1 VTALLEVDNLSIH
14 FPARNGVVRAADGI
28 SFRVDEG
35 GTLGLVGESGCGKSV
50 TALALL
56 RLVPEP
62 GWIAGGRIVF
72 RGTDLM
78 TLREKEVRP
87 YRGRRIALVFQEPA
101 AALNPVLSVGYQ
113 IAEGLIVHGM
123 MKKKE
128 ALAEAAR
135 LMGQVRIPDA
145 GRRVH
150 EYPHQMSGG
159 MRQRVMI
166 AMALACRPA
175 LLVADEPTTALDVTL
190 QAEILDLLRRLR
202 DELGLALL
210 LISHNLGV
218 IAETADRVAVMYA
231 GRIVEEAPV
240 REIFRAPAHPYT
252 AGLLRSMPRPGSS
265 LVPGGAP
272 RRLVA
277 IEGSVP
283 DLADLPAGCA
293 FHPRCADVMPEC
305 RATAPTCR
313 PLPDAAATT
322 AAAVSPA
329 APDAASAAPRRV
341 ACFLQ
346 HDAAGLPRA
355 RPRWPT
361 APAVPR

>member
-1 VTALLEVDNLSIH
+1 VPSLLEVENLSIH
-14 FPARNGVVRAADGI
+14 FPADGGIVRAADGV

-87 YRGRRIALVFQEPA
+87 YRGRHIALVFQEPA

-113 IAEGLIVHGM
+113 VAEGLIVHGI

-135 LMGQVRIPDA
+135 LMALVRIPDA
-145 GRRVH
+145 ARRAR
-150 EYPHQMSGG
+150 EYPHQLSGG

-202 DELGLALL
+202 DDLGLALL
-210 LISHNLGV
+210 LITHNLGV

-240 REIFRAPAHPYT
+240 RELFRAPAHPYT

-265 LVPGGAP
+265 LAPGGAP

-277 IEGSVP
+277 IEGVVP
-283 DLADLPAGCA
+283 DLADLPCGCA
-293 FHPRCADVMPEC
+293 FHPRCADVMGEC
-305 RATAPTCR
+305 RATAPSCL
-313 PLPDAAATT
+313 PLTTGAT
-322 AAAVSPA
+322 
-329 APDAASAAPRRV
+329 RRV
-341 ACFLQ
+341 ACFLH
-346 HDAAGLPRA
+346 HDAGGAPRA
-355 RPRWPT
+355 QARW
-361 APAVPR
+361 PAVPGAPSR

>member
-1 VTALLEVDNLSIH
+1 MTALLEVDNLSIH
-14 FPARNGVVRAADGI
+14 FPARGGVVRAADGV
-28 SFRVDEG
+28 SLRVDEG

-78 TLREKEVRP
+78 TLRERDVRP
-87 YRGRRIALVFQEPA
+87 YRGRRIALIFQEPA

-123 MKKKE
+123 MKKRE

-135 LMGQVRIPDA
+135 LMALVRIPDA
-145 GRRVH
+145 ARRVR

-231 GRIVEEAPV
+231 GRIVEEAAV
-240 REIFRAPAHPYT
+240 RDLFRAPAHPYT

-265 LVPGGAP
+265 LAPGGAP

-305 RATAPTCR
+305 RVTAPACR
-313 PLPDAAATT
+313 PLPSAAAPSV
-322 AAAVSPA
+322 AAAS
-329 APDAASAAPRRV
+329 APSAAPRRV

-346 HDAAGLPRA
+346 HDAAGGPRPQ
-355 RPRWPT
+355 PRWPAAT
-361 APAVPR
+361 GAAPR

>member
-78 TLREKEVRP
+78 TLKEKEVRP

-113 IAEGLIVHGM
+113 IAEGLIVHGL

-128 ALAEAAR
+128 AMAEAAR
-135 LMGQVRIPDA
+135 LMAQVRIPDA
-145 GRRVH
+145 ERRVH

-202 DELGLALL
+202 DDLGLSLL

-240 REIFRAPAHPYT
+240 RDLFRAPAHPYT

-277 IEGSVP
+277 IEGNVP

-305 RATAPTCR
+305 RATAPACR
-313 PLPDAAATT
+313 PLPDAAASPPRD
-322 AAAVSPA
+322 AAASP
-329 APDAASAAPRRV
+329 APDAATRRV

-346 HDAAGLPRA
+346 HDAAGLPRPQ
-355 RPRWPT
+355 PRWPAVT
-361 APAVPR
+361 AVPR